1 MPDYYTAK
9 PADML
14 RQTRPRDELRLC
26 GWVLTGFP
34 LLWAAVPA
42 LLLAAPLLFGVALVR
57 MNSRIERTRFLWSMA
72 IAIEH
77 DMNLADE
84 IDGFAGGARWRTRER
99 YMALAGRLRD
109 GLAQRTGIV
118 GLRAPRRERF
128 PSRVLRLGRLRRSPR
143 RRGRRMEP

>member
-1 MPDYYTAK
+1 MTPLGINGKISFFLDTSGQIMAFDGMK

-72 IAIEH
+72 IAI
-77 DMNLADE
+77 DSA
-84 IDGFAGGARWRTRER
+84 T
-99 YMALAGRLRD
+99 
-109 GLAQRTGIV
+109 V
-118 GLRAPRRERF
+118 
-128 PSRVLRLGRLRRSPR
+128 
-143 RRGRRMEP
+143 